1 MRPSTAKRKTFKC
14 PVKTCQHLV
23 EFESAGST
31 QVMCPECW
39 ARVPGPLQEAVAI
52 EWASGMGS
60 GVGTASQEF
69 HEAILRAVESVI
81 LD

>member
-1 MRPSTAKRKTFKC
+1 
-14 PVKTCQHLV
+14 
-23 EFESAGST
+23 
-31 QVMCPECW
+31 
-39 ARVPGPLQEAVAI
+39 
-52 EWASGMGS
+52 MGS